1 MAKQTTGEKGMIF
14 LDAHHPIIVETLTG
28 LMGPEVRFPS
38 PPLLPYLTFFLPRAG
53 QAGGAGRQD
62 LRL

>member
-38 PPLLPYLTFFLPRAG
+38 PRSSFHI
-53 QAGGAGRQD
+53 
-62 LRL
+62 